1 MAGRE
6 GRPGKIRGPQA
17 RRVQGGIC
25 ALVAKREP
33 GRSSIAFQ
41 RRERRLQGRGPR
53 QRGNPLRSGTD
64 FARPQAATTRP
75 LQHGQYALSPWR
87 TGPGC
92 EPENGEMGSG
102 SQRFPECAHT
112 RPTGRRRQIQPGI
125 CKEEVGGPEKATG
138 QAGPETAAAGPE
150 PGQPGSTKARPA
162 IRLIEAT
169 AEPATKAG
177 FQTARPATAA
187 AEPAGKCRQPGAET
201 AGTGKAKQAAS
212 KREK

>member
-1 MAGRE
+1 
-6 GRPGKIRGPQA
+6 
-17 RRVQGGIC
+17 
-25 ALVAKREP
+25 
-33 GRSSIAFQ
+33 
-41 RRERRLQGRGPR
+41 
-53 QRGNPLRSGTD
+53 LRSGAD
-64 FARPQAATTRP
+64 LARPQAATTRP

-212 KREK
+212 KREKRRQGRRKVRRPGRSKRRAVAGADDRAGRAISARFAKGIGTSDDFCACATIE